1 MGINT
6 ECKAKNK
13 IDMVFTLEQKTQ
25 VIPQALN
32 QYLEDKGIVIEQ
44 LAKKLKMSRQY
55 IDEIAK
61 GSTHFQKTE
70 IKDKYYQNI
79 CDFIGLSL
87 ENEVWRHFNTANYQ
101 IITEAINNAKKRK
114 RRVLIDGD
122 TGAGKSYACHS
133 YKKIAPKGTYIVTF
147 SGSGNPR
154 EFVKNIAET
163 VGAET
168 NGTAGNI
175 INNIIKHLTTQDYD
189 TVLVIDECEHIQEKP
204 GYINHVKSLA
214 DGLEG
219 KCGFVICG
227 MGLKELLHRRYTN
240 HKQNYRQTY
249 SRFSK
254 RVYCTENIQEDIERI
269 CEDLG
274 LSRGVC
280 NWLKSY
286 AKDFRVL
293 REMIEDAFDES
304 EKTGEAVSVELL
316 DELYP

>member
-1 MGINT
+1 MI
-6 ECKAKNK
+6 
-13 IDMVFTLEQKTQ
+13 FTVEQKTQ
-25 VIPQALN
+25 VIPNALN
-32 QYLEDKGIVIEQ
+32 SYLEEKGIVIEQ
-44 LAKKLKMSRQY
+44 LAKKMKMSRQY
-55 IDEIAK
+55 IDEISR
-61 GSTHFQKTE
+61 GNTHFQKTE
-70 IKDKYYQNI
+70 IKDKYYEMI
-79 CDFIGLSL
+79 CDFIGLTL
-87 ENEVWRHFNTANYQ
+87 KNEVWRHFNTANYQ

-154 EFVKNIAET
+154 EFVRNIAET

-175 INNIIKHLTTQDYD
+175 INNIIKHLTTQDFN
-189 TVLVIDECEHIQEKP
+189 TVLVIDECEHVQEKV
-204 GYINHVKSLA
+204 GYINHIKSLA

-227 MGLKELLHRRYTN
+227 MGLKDLLHRRYAN

-254 RVYCTENIQEDIERI
+254 RVYCTENILADVEAI
-269 CEDLG
+269 CHDLK
-274 LSRGVC
+274 LNIGVC

-286 AKDFRVL
+286 AKDFRML
-293 REMIEDAFDES
+293 RDIIEDAFDES
-304 EKTGEAVSVELL
+304 EKTGEPISVQML
-316 DELYP
+316 DELYCENIK